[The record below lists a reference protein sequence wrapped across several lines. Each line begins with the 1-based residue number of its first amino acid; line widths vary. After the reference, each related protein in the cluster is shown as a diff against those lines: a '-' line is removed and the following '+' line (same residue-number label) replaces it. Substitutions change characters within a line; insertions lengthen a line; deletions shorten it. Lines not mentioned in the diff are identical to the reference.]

1 MPAQQITSVVFGGPN
16 LDELY
21 ITSGRLFYSKELLE
35 KYPLA
40 GSVFR
45 VTNIGVKGTPTI
57 PIKL

>member
-1 MPAQQITSVVFGGPN
+1 MPAQQVTSVVFGGPN

-21 ITSGRLFYSKELLE
+21 VTTARIFYSKELLE

-45 VTNIGVKGTPTI
+45 VTNLGVKGTHNL